1 MIPRKQLRSAL
12 ALLCLLA
19 FTEVWGQTDSV
30 NEKLDSTV
38 LSARR
43 RTSALILGRAGI
55 EKVDIAGLA
64 AVPSVLGNAD
74 PVRFLTNLPGVE
86 TGSELD
92 SGIHLQGSENAHTA
106 VMMQGVPVY
115 GAKHMLGL
123 FSAFNPPHFSQMR
136 FSQRAADA
144 NRLGGE
150 VDVRLSDKIPEKT
163 GLDISAGIVSVQG
176 TIRQPLGAKTVLS
189 LSGRAS
195 LLNLLYRDYV
205 KIDDDPLHYGFND
218 FNLSLVS
225 RPGSRDVLTVNLYS
239 GSDAGDY
246 TAKDAGLQVTA
257 DWRNSLASA
266 SWRHDS
272 LEQQIW
278 WSSYWLDANLG
289 FNTMQASVP
298 SGISSAGYK
307 AGWEAGR
314 WRIGAETI
322 WHDATLQHPYVSGGY
337 VDSEGGGAERQ
348 TALESSLWA
357 GRDFQITPELSACL
371 TLRGT
376 HFLDPERKSRW
387 GLSPSASLKY
397 NLLSA
402 GRIELVA
409 GAAEQYLF
417 QTGLTN
423 LGFPCEFWFLAGKHS
438 DPQHS
443 IYGILSYGADLD
455 GGMYAVKTDLYY
467 RTLRNQV
474 EYTGD
479 LFDFITSSYDL
490 DEAIIKGSGRNYGLS
505 LMLHKQAGSL
515 TGWIAYN
522 LGRSLRSFDVPGYA
536 GEYPSNHERLHE
548 FNMVATWNG
557 RKWSAGAS
565 MVAATGT
572 PFTAPDSFYLM
583 GNRII
588 SHYGA
593 HNSNRLAP
601 YFRTDLSFN
610 WYFIKRPE
618 KTFGAN
624 FSVYNATMR
633 QNQLF
638 CKLKIEDGKEF
649 AYRPVHIGFTILP
662 SISIFYRI

>member
-1 MIPRKQLRSAL
+1 MFPRKPCRSAL

-19 FTEVWGQTDSV
+19 YVEATGQTGSV

-38 LSARR
+38 LFARR
-43 RTSALILGRAGI
+43 RTSALIMGRAGV
-55 EKVDIAGLA
+55 EKVDIGGLA
-64 AVPSVLGNAD
+64 AIPSVLGNAD

-123 FSAFNPPHFSQMR
+123 YSAFNPPHFSQMR
-136 FSQRAADA
+136 FSQKATDA
-144 NRLGGE
+144 NRLGGK
-150 VDVRLSDKIPEKT
+150 VDVRLSEKIPEKT
-163 GLDISAGIVSVQG
+163 ELDLSTGIIAAQG
-176 TIRQPLGAKTVLS
+176 TIRQPLGKKTVMS

-195 LLNLLYRDYV
+195 LLNLLYKDYIT
-205 KIDDDPLHYGFND
+205 IDDVPLHYGFND
-218 FNLSLVS
+218 LNLSVVS
-225 RPGSRDVLTVNLYS
+225 RPGSRDLLTVNLYS
-239 GSDAGDY
+239 GADAGDY
-246 TAKDAGLQVTA
+246 IASGAGMPITVG
-257 DWRNSLASA
+257 WRNALASA
-266 SWRHDS
+266 SWRHDG
-272 LEQQIW
+272 LEQQVW
-278 WSSYWLDANLG
+278 WSSYRLDANLG
-289 FNTMQASVP
+289 FNTMRASVP

-307 AGWEAGR
+307 ACWETDR
-314 WRIGAETI
+314 WQFGAETV
-322 WHDATLQHPYVSGGY
+322 WHDATLQYPYVSEGY
-337 VDSEGGGAERQ
+337 VNSDDGSAERQ

-357 GRDFQITPELSACL
+357 RRDLQITPELSASL
-371 TLRGT
+371 SLRGT
-376 HFLDPERKSRW
+376 HFLDPERNNRW

-397 NLLSA
+397 NLLKA
-402 GRIELVA
+402 GRIELCA
-409 GAAEQYLF
+409 GTARQYLF

-438 DPQHS
+438 DPQKS

-455 GGMYAVKTDLYY
+455 GGMYAVKADLYY

-474 EYTGD
+474 EYKGD
-479 LFDFITSSYDL
+479 LFDFMTDSYDL
-490 DEAIIKGSGRNYGLS
+490 DEAILKGSGRNYGVS

-548 FNMVATWNG
+548 LNVVATWNG
-557 RKWSAGAS
+557 RNWSAGAS

-588 SHYGA
+588 SHYGS

-610 WYFIKRPE
+610 WYFVKNSE
-618 KTFGAN
+618 HTFGAN
-624 FSVYNATMR
+624 FSVYNANMR
-633 QNQLF
+633 ENQLF
-638 CKLKIEDGKEF
+638 CRLNINDGKYF
-649 AYRPVHIGFTILP
+649 AYRPVYIGFTILP
-662 SISIFYRI
+662 SISLFYRR